1 MIVTDQPTS
10 AKNKTS
16 LAFTLASGTLTSPGN
31 TQVLVKLMPTGHPNN
46 TCTPSYLATGL
57 SATAKAF
64 TVALSDFKSSNDI
77 TESCTALTATGLD
90 LVDIKNIEIIDRKQ
104 TTGTTTISVTLTN
117 LNWVV
122 AP

>member
-1 MIVTDQPTS
+1 
-10 AKNKTS
+10 
-16 LAFTLASGTLTSPGN
+16 
-31 TQVLVKLMPTGHPNN
+31 
-46 TCTPSYLATGL
+46 
-57 SATAKAF
+57 
-64 TVALSDFKSSNDI
+64 
-77 TESCTALTATGLD
+77 LD